1 MSMKIQIKLQS
12 RTMILFELEGQ
23 FMKSSNL
30 RKDIFVQF
38 IELTVKVFSTV
49 ACPEISSN
57 NSIRV

>member
-1 MSMKIQIKLQS
+1 
-12 RTMILFELEGQ
+12 MILFELEGQ